1 MESDFTIRRGHAGD
15 AAGMAAIYNHY
26 VAESDVIF
34 SNTQLTA
41 ADMQAKIARLALGDR
56 FPFLVAESAG
66 RIVGYAYAHH
76 WQPDPVYDLTWE
88 LTMYLAHDILGHGLG
103 SRMLERLVDEC
114 RCGGAHVLVS
124 CITEGN
130 APCERMHLRAGFTRA
145 GCIPE
150 TGFKF
155 GRFLNDVI
163 YYRLL

>member
-1 MESDFTIRRGHAGD
+1 MKTIRLARPGD
-15 AAGMAAIYNHY
+15 VDALLAIYAPYLSTTVTFEY
-26 VAESDVIF
+26 VLPSREEFSRRIADV
-34 SNTQLTA
+34 
-41 ADMQAKIARLALGDR
+41 QARV
-56 FPFLVAESAG
+56 PYLVLEEDG
-66 RIVGYAYAHH
+66 QPVGYAYAHH

-114 RCGGAHVLVS
+114 RRGGAHVLVS

-163 YYRLL
+163 NYRLL